1 MSSRSVDAIVLGA
14 GMVGVSAALALQA
27 RGRSVAI
34 VDRQGEAADETSFG
48 NAGIIQSE
56 AVVPYLFPRA
66 PGAIARAAL
75 NQDPRAHIRY
85 GAMPASARPLWRY
98 FLASTE
104 ANKAATAKVMAPLV
118 FGAAEEHLKLA
129 AAAGASELLRP
140 GGWIKVWRSARGEE
154 ASHKEVEELRPYGVV
169 AHFLDRAALVAL
181 EPNVG
186 EAALGGA
193 HFPDPLS
200 TPDPQGLARAYAAHF
215 VKLGGRLE
223 KGDAKTLEP
232 SAQGWTV
239 ATEAGRLAA
248 RDVVIALGPWSNDL
262 VRARGLSLPFFVK
275 RGYHMHYEPRGN
287 QGLIR
292 PVLDLEKGYLV
303 TPMKLGPASHNGR
316 RVREARGCAL
326 ARASSAARAVRAR
339 NVPDRAAQGRRPL
352 ARPPPLLAGYAPDHR
367 AVPGEAG
374 PLARLRPPALRPDAR
389 PNYRAAARR
398 NDDRRDALRR
408 PCAVPGGAVWIGR
421 TAVSGGRKPA
431 I

>member
-303 TPMKLGPASHNGR
+303 TPMKLGLRLTTGAEFARPEDAPSPAH
-316 RVREARGCAL
+316 L
-326 ARASSAARAVRAR
+326 ARLEPFAREMFPIGPRKDAA
-339 NVPDRAAQGRRPL
+339 PWLGRRPCL
-352 ARPPPLLAGYAPDHR
+352 PDMRPIIGRFPRKPGLWLDFGHQHLGLTLGPITGRLLAEMMTGETPFVDPAPFR
-367 AVPGEAG
+367 AERFG
-374 PLARLRPPALRPDAR
+374 
-389 PNYRAAARR
+389 
-398 NDDRRDALRR
+398 
-408 PCAVPGGAVWIGR
+408 
-421 TAVSGGRKPA
+421 
-431 I
+431 

>member
-232 SAQGWTV
+232 SAAGWMVT
-239 ATEAGRLAA
+239 TESGPSRRPRR
-248 RDVVIALGPWSNDL
+248 RD
-262 VRARGLSLPFFVK
+262 RARALVERPRSRPRAQPAVLRQARLPHALRAQGQPGAHPAGARSRKGLS
-275 RGYHMHYEPRGN
+275 RHA
-287 QGLIR
+287 
-292 PVLDLEKGYLV
+292 D
-303 TPMKLGPASHNGR
+303 
-316 RVREARGCAL
+316 EARACGSR
-326 ARASSAARAVRAR
+326 RAPSSRGPRM
-339 NVPDRAAQGRRPL
+339 RP
-352 ARPPPLLAGYAPDHR
+352 RPR
-367 AVPGEAG
+367 
-374 PLARLRPPALRPDAR
+374 
-389 PNYRAAARR
+389 
-398 NDDRRDALRR
+398 
-408 PCAVPGGAVWIGR
+408 I
-421 TAVSGGRKPA
+421 
-431 I
+431 